1 LRGQAGG
8 RVSAMNVLSIK
19 DLSVSYGPTL
29 ALKRVNLEVPPAL
42 VYGIIGPDGAGKTT
56 LMRSICTL
64 LPYQE
69 GSIEVLGFNAS
80 DQSTAIRARI
90 GYMPQ
95 RFSLYQDLSV
105 EQNLRFF
112 ARLFKVKHAEML
124 VRREQ
129 LYKFSRLKP
138 FARRLAGN
146 LSGGMK
152 QKLALSCALIHTP
165 ALIVLDEPTFG
176 VDPVSRVEFWQI
188 LHTLKRE
195 GVSIVVSTPYMDE
208 ASLCDQISLLHK
220 GEVIGQGSPQEVIS
234 TWQGKLYKLKSPQ
247 LQELYIYLQGKTDKA
262 NLQLF
267 GSEIHMYSETALPQ
281 TLIVIWQKEH
291 PQLESCEEIQPGM
304 EDVFLRMMR

>member
-1 LRGQAGG
+1 
-8 RVSAMNVLSIK
+8 MKVLSIG
-19 DLSVSYGPTL
+19 DLSVRYGSTQ
-29 ALKRVNLEVPPAL
+29 ALKGVNLEVPPAL

-69 GSIEVLGFNAS
+69 GSIEVLGLDAAK
-80 DQSTAIRARI
+80 QSTAIRARI

-124 VRREQ
+124 TRREQ
-129 LYKFSRLKP
+129 LYRFSRLKP
-138 FARRLAGN
+138 FAGRLAGN

-188 LHTLKRE
+188 LHQLKSE

-208 ASLCDQISLLHK
+208 ASQCDQISLLHK
-220 GEVIGQGSPQEVIS
+220 GEVIGQGSPEEVIS
-234 TWQGKLYKLKSPQ
+234 TWQGKLYKLKAPR
-247 LQELYIYLQGKTDKA
+247 LQELYSYLRGKTDMA

-267 GSEIHMYSETALPQ
+267 GSEIHLYSETELTEDQ
-281 TLIVIWQKEH
+281 IHLWRQEH
-291 PQLESCEEIQPGM
+291 PQLESCEEIRPGM